1 MCSVINKSL
10 LKCAIICFQKVDFRT
25 YRKKNE
31 SDNENIG
38 SDYNYFFEMG
48 CRWFREK

>member
-1 MCSVINKSL
+1 MCYHMLPEGRLQNI
-10 LKCAIICFQKVDFRT
+10 RE
-25 YRKKNE
+25 KKNE